1 MMPELFTVL
10 TPQDALRK
18 LFDHLPGHVAAESI
32 PISEA
37 LDRVIA
43 ESPIAPGPL
52 PSFTR
57 STMDGYAVRAA
68 DTFGA
73 SESLPA
79 YLTVIGESPMGRAP
93 IFEIGKGQAAIIHT
107 GGMLP
112 SGADSVVMI
121 ERTQKARENE
131 IEVLRSVA
139 VGENVIQI
147 GEDIKPG
154 EALLPIGHRLR
165 PQDLGG
171 LAATGIMHVSIAKRP
186 SVAILATGDEVVPA
200 DAEPAPGQVRDV
212 NTYTIAGLVER
223 AGSIPLPRG
232 IVPDRFDALYQ
243 AARAAL
249 DESDVLV
256 LSAGSSVSVR
266 DMTSDVIDR
275 LGKPGVLVHGVS
287 LKPGKPTILA
297 VCDGKPVFGL
307 PGNPVS
313 AMVVAGLFITPT
325 LWRMQG
331 LAQRMQY
338 QSIRA
343 RLARNVASTPG
354 REDYLQV
361 KLVERDGEVWAEPI
375 FGKSNLIYTL
385 VKADGLMVVP
395 LDANG
400 VQEGET
406 VEVRMF

>member
-1 MMPELFTVL
+1 MPELFTVL
-10 TPQDALRK
+10 TPSEALKK
-18 LFDHLPGHVAAESI
+18 LFDHLPHSADAEAVALGQ
-32 PISEA
+32 A

-52 PSFTR
+52 PTFVR

-73 SESLPA
+73 SETLPT
-79 YLTVIGESPMGRAP
+79 YLTVIGESPMGQAP
-93 IFEIGKGQAAIIHT
+93 AFEIGEGQAAIIHT

-112 SGADSVVMI
+112 AGADSVVMI

-147 GEDIKPG
+147 GEDIRAG
-154 EALLPIGHRLR
+154 ESLLPIGHRLR

-171 LAATGIMHVSIAKRP
+171 LAATGVTRVRVAKRP
-186 SVAILATGDEVVPA
+186 RVAILATGDEVVPP
-200 DAEPAPGQVRDV
+200 EVQPAPGQVRDV
-212 NTYTIAGLVER
+212 NSYTLAGLVSR
-223 AGSIPLPRG
+223 ANGLPLPRG
-232 IVPDRFDALYQ
+232 IVRDDFDALYG
-243 AARAAL
+243 AARDAL
-249 DESDVLV
+249 DESDALV

-266 DMTSDVIDR
+266 DMTAQVIAR
-275 LGKPGVLVHGVS
+275 LGQPGVLVHGVS

-297 VCDGKPVFGL
+297 VCGGKPVFGL

-313 AMVVAGLFITPT
+313 AMVVADLFITPT

-331 LAQRMQY
+331 LAQPAAHR
-338 QSIRA
+338 SVKA

-354 REDYLQV
+354 REDYVQV
-361 KLVERDGEVWAEPI
+361 RLIQRDGETWAEPV

-385 VKADGLMVVP
+385 VKADGLIVVP

-400 VQEGET
+400 VQEGEI

>member
-1 MMPELFTVL
+1 MPELFTVL
-10 TPQDALRK
+10 SPQDALRR
-18 LFDHLPGHVAAESI
+18 LFDHLPTPVATETVPIAEV
-32 PISEA
+32 

-57 STMDGYAVRAA
+57 STMDGYAVRAV

-73 SESLPA
+73 SEPLPA
-79 YLTVIGESPMGRAP
+79 YLTVIGESPMGRVPEFA
-93 IFEIGKGQAAIIHT
+93 IGKGQAAIIHT

-112 SGADSVVMI
+112 PGTDAVVMI
-121 ERTQKARENE
+121 ERTQRARERE
-131 IEVLRSVA
+131 IEVLRPVA
-139 VGENVIQI
+139 VGENVIQV
-147 GEDIKPG
+147 GEDIRPG
-154 EALLPIGHRLR
+154 EPLLPIGHRLR

-171 LAATGIMHVSIAKRP
+171 LAASGVMQVRVTRRP
-186 SVAILATGDEVVPA
+186 RVTILATGDEVVPA
-200 DAEPAPGQVRDV
+200 EVEPAPGQVRDV
-212 NTYTIAGLVER
+212 NTHALAGLIRR
-223 AGSIPLPRG
+223 AGGVPLPRG
-232 IVPDRFDALYQ
+232 IVPDNFDALQQ
-243 AARAAL
+243 AARGAL
-249 DESDVLV
+249 DAGDTLV
-256 LSAGSSVSVR
+256 LSAGSSVSTR
-266 DMTSDVIDR
+266 DMTAEVIDR

-313 AMVVAGLFITPT
+313 ALVVAGLFITPT

-331 LAQRMQY
+331 LAQPPGHRA
-338 QSIRA
+338 IRA

-354 REDYLQV
+354 REDYIQV

-400 VQEGET
+400 AQEGEL
-406 VEVRMF
+406 VEVRLF

>member
-1 MMPELFTVL
+1 MPELFTVL
-10 TPQDALRK
+10 TPPAALRK
-18 LFDHLPGHVAAESI
+18 LFDHLLDSVDAESI
-32 PISEA
+32 ALGDA

-43 ESPIAPGPL
+43 EAPIAPGPL
-52 PSFTR
+52 PAFVR
-57 STMDGYAVRAA
+57 STMDGFAVRAA

-79 YLTVIGESPMGRAP
+79 YLTVVGESPMGRAP
-93 IFEIGKGQAAIIHT
+93 AFEIGKGQAALIHT

-112 SGADSVVMI
+112 PGADSVVMI
-121 ERTQKARENE
+121 ERTQMARENE

-147 GEDIKPG
+147 GEDIQAG
-154 EALLPIGHRLR
+154 EPLLPVGHRLR

-171 LAATGIMHVSIAKRP
+171 LAAMGITRIRVARRP
-186 SVAILATGDEVVPA
+186 RVAILATGDEVVPA
-200 DAEPAPGQVRDV
+200 DVEPAPGQVRDV
-212 NTYTIAGLVER
+212 NSYTLVGLVAR
-223 AGSIPLPRG
+223 ANGIPLTRG
-232 IVPDRFDALYQ
+232 IIHDDFEALRQ

-249 DESDVLV
+249 DESDALV
-256 LSAGSSVSVR
+256 LSAGSSVSAR
-266 DMTSDVIDR
+266 DMTAQVIGG
-275 LGKPGVLVHGVS
+275 LGQPGVLVHGVS

-313 AMVVAGLFITPT
+313 AMVVADLFITPT
-325 LWRMQG
+325 LWRLQG
-331 LAQRMQY
+331 LARPITHR
-338 QSIRA
+338 SIQA
-343 RLARNVASTPG
+343 RLARNVASVPG
-354 REDYLQV
+354 REDYIQV
-361 KLVERDGEVWAEPI
+361 RLVQREGETWAEPV

-400 VQEGET
+400 VQEGEI

>member
-1 MMPELFTVL
+1 MPELFTVL
-10 TPQDALRK
+10 TPSDAIQR
-18 LFDHLPGHVAAESI
+18 LFDHTPSVVSAELV
-32 PISEA
+32 PLHEA
-37 LDRVIA
+37 LDRVTA
-43 ESPIAPGPL
+43 ELPVAPGAL
-52 PSFTR
+52 PAFPR
-57 STMDGYAVRAA
+57 SAMDGYAVRAA

-79 YLTVIGESPMGRAP
+79 YLTVVGESPMGRAP
-93 IFEIGKGQAAIIHT
+93 AFEIGKGQAVVIHT

-112 SGADSVVMI
+112 KGADGVVMI

-131 IEVLRSVA
+131 IEVLRAIA

-147 GEDIKPG
+147 GEDVKAG
-154 EALLPIGHRLR
+154 EALLPTGHRLR

-171 LAATGIMHVSIAKRP
+171 LAAAGITQVRVARRP
-186 SVAILATGDEVVPA
+186 RVAILATGDEVVPA
-200 DAEPAPGQVRDV
+200 DKEPAPGQVRDA
-212 NTYTIAGLVER
+212 NTYSLAGLVRR
-223 AGSIPLPRG
+223 AGGIPIPCG
-232 IVPDRFDALYQ
+232 IVPDDFDALVH

-249 DESDVLV
+249 DEGDALA
-256 LSAGSSVSVR
+256 LSAGSSVSAR
-266 DMTSDVIDR
+266 DMTSQVIDR

-287 LKPGKPTILA
+287 IKPGKPTILA

-313 AMVVAGLFITPT
+313 VLVVADLFLTPT

-331 LAQRMQY
+331 LAEPMTIR
-338 QSIRA
+338 SVRA

-354 REDYLQV
+354 REDYIQV
-361 KLVERDGEVWAEPI
+361 KLVERDGELWAEPI
-375 FGKSNLIYTL
+375 FGKSNLIFTL

-400 VQEGET
+400 VHE
-406 VEVRMF
+406 